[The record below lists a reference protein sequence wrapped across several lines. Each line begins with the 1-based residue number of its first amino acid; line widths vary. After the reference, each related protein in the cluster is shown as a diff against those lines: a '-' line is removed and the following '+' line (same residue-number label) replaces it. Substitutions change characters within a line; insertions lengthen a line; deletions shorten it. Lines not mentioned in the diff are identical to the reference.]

1 LLLFGFIPRAEV
13 ATLLIRA
20 VVHHKV
26 TGAGGQDGKMLNAE
40 KRQQEEEQRTSF
52 ADIKHGDK

>member
-1 LLLFGFIPRAEV
+1 
-13 ATLLIRA
+13 
-20 VVHHKV
+20 VHHKV